1 MDKQINNTP
10 NDPAINDTAA
20 NDVVVIGGGIIGV
33 CSAYY
38 LHKAGKSVV
47 VIDKDEIGKACSFGN
62 AGYITPSHFIP
73 LAAPGMIQKGLKW
86 MLNPQSPFYVRPSLN
101 IDFLKWLLSFAK
113 KCTVQHT
120 LASQQAILDI
130 NLKSLELYQTLH
142 QANEFDFEFH
152 QNGLLMLCNSL
163 KGLNDE
169 VVTVAAANKLG
180 LKAKMLTPQ
189 ALKQLEPN
197 IQLDVIGA
205 SFYPED
211 AHIAPFEFILAMKNY
226 LAAQGVEF
234 REHTEIT
241 GFTTNIDNTTITA
254 ATTASGEINAGEFVL
269 ANGAWS
275 PKLAK
280 LLGLSLPVQSGKGIC
295 ISFDKPPIKEGA
307 KLKCRTPFI
316 LSEAKVAVSPL
327 DNGIRFGGTMELG
340 VLSSLETLGISQN
353 RIKGLTKSAARY
365 LPDLDTS
372 QVKSEAFWSGF
383 RPCSPD
389 GLPIIGKADKLANLT
404 LATGHAMMGLS
415 LGPITGKLVSEII
428 AKEETCLDL
437 TPFSPL
443 RFD

>member
-1 MDKQINNTP
+1 MTDTQIKR
-10 NDPAINDTAA
+10 TAKEQA
-20 NDVVVIGGGIIGV
+20 AKDVAVIGGGIIGI

-101 IDFLKWLLSFAK
+101 IDFLKWLLSFAR
-113 KCTVQHT
+113 KCTPQHT
-120 LASQQAILDI
+120 LANQQAILDI
-130 NLKSLELYQTLH
+130 NLKSLELYKALH
-142 QANEFDFEFH
+142 QVPELDFEFH
-152 QNGLLMLCNSL
+152 QNGLLMLCNTEQ
-163 KGLNDE
+163 GLNDE
-169 VVTVAAANKLG
+169 ATTVIQANKLG
-180 LKAKMLTPQ
+180 LKAKVLSPE
-189 ALKQLEPN
+189 ALQLLEPN
-197 IQLDVIGA
+197 INLDVMGA

-211 AHIAPFEFILAMKNY
+211 AHIAPYEFIMTVKNY
-226 LAAQGVEF
+226 LSAQGVEF
-234 REHTEIT
+234 RQHTEISE
-241 GFTTNIDNTTITA
+241 FITDSA
-254 ATTASGEINAGEFVL
+254 NNKISGAKTATDEINAKEFVL
-269 ANGAWS
+269 ANGPWS

-280 LLGLSLPVQSGKGIC
+280 QLRVNLPVQSGKGIC
-295 ISFDKPPIKEGA
+295 VSFDKPPVKEGA
-307 KLKCRTPFI
+307 KLECRTPFI

-340 VLSSLETLGISQN
+340 VLSSQESSGISHN

-365 LPDLDTS
+365 LPDFDTS
-372 QVKSEAFWSGF
+372 QVDPNEFWSGF

-389 GLPIIGKADKLANLT
+389 GLPIIGRADKFANLT

-428 AKEETCLDL
+428 NQEQTCLDL
-437 TPFSPL
+437 TPFLPS
-443 RFD
+443 RFG

>member
-1 MDKQINNTP
+1 MMDKQMNKAP
-10 NDPAINDTAA
+10 KDLAVK
-20 NDVVVIGGGIIGV
+20 DVAVIGGGIIGI
-33 CSAYY
+33 CTAYY
-38 LHKAGKSVV
+38 LNKAGKSVV

-113 KCTVQHT
+113 KCTPQHT

-130 NLKSLELYQTLH
+130 NLKSLELYQILH
-142 QANEFDFEFH
+142 QVPELDFEFH
-152 QNGLLMLCNSL
+152 QNGLLMLCNTEQ
-163 KGLNDE
+163 GLNDE
-169 VVTVAAANKLG
+169 ATTVCQANKLG

-189 ALKQLEPN
+189 TLRELEPN
-197 IQLDVIGA
+197 IKLDVMGA

-211 AHIAPFEFILAMKNY
+211 AHIAPYEFIMAMKNY

-234 REHTEIT
+234 RERTEIT
-241 GFTTNIDNTTITA
+241 GFTTDTVTQKISG
-254 ATTASGEINAGEFVL
+254 ATTANAEINADEFVL

-280 LLGLSLPVQSGKGIC
+280 QLGLNLPVQSGKGIC
-295 ISFDKPPIKEGA
+295 VSFDKPPVKEGT

-327 DNGIRFGGTMELG
+327 DKSIRFGGTMELG
-340 VLSSLETLGISQN
+340 VLSSQESLGISQN

-365 LPDLDTS
+365 LPDLDTA
-372 QVKSEAFWSGF
+372 QVKSEEFWSGF

-389 GLPIIGKADKLANLT
+389 GLPIIGRVPQLANLT
-404 LATGHAMMGLS
+404 IATGHAMMGLS
-415 LGPITGKLVSEII
+415 LGPITGKLVSELISN
-428 AKEETCLDL
+428 EETCLDL
-437 TPFSPL
+437 TPFSPS

>member
-1 MDKQINNTP
+1 MTVKQMKNTSK
-10 NDPAINDTAA
+10 
-20 NDVVVIGGGIIGV
+20 DVAVIGGGIIGV

-73 LAAPGMIQKGLKW
+73 LAAPGMIQKGIKW

-101 IDFLKWLLSFAK
+101 VDFLKWLLSFAK
-113 KCTVQHT
+113 KCTPQHT

-130 NLKSLELYQTLH
+130 NLKSLELYQALH
-142 QANEFDFEFH
+142 QEAEFDFEFH
-152 QNGLLMLCNSL
+152 QNGLLMLC
-163 KGLNDE
+163 KTQQGLNDE
-169 VVTVAAANKLG
+169 AATVMAANKLG
-180 LKAKMLTPQ
+180 LKAKMLTAQ
-189 ALKQLEPN
+189 ALKELEPN
-197 IQLDVIGA
+197 IKLDVMGA
-205 SFYPED
+205 GFYPED
-211 AHIAPFEFILAMKNY
+211 AHIAPYEFIVAMKNY

-234 REHTEIT
+234 REHCEIT
-241 GFTTNIDNTTITA
+241 GFTTDTSKSEICA
-254 ATTASGEINAGEFVL
+254 ATTAIGEINADEFIL

-280 LLGLSLPVQSGKGIC
+280 QLGFSLPVQPGKGIC
-295 ISFDKPPIKEGA
+295 ISFDSAPVKDGA
-307 KLKCRTPFI
+307 KLECRTPFI

-340 VLSSLETLGISQN
+340 VLSSQESSGISHN

-365 LPDLDTS
+365 LPDLDTT
-372 QVKSEAFWSGF
+372 QVDPKEFWSGF

-389 GLPIIGKADKLANLT
+389 GLPIIGRAPQLANLT

-428 AKEETCLDL
+428 AKEETSLDL
-437 TPFSPL
+437 TPFSPQ
-443 RFD
+443 RFG

>member
-1 MDKQINNTP
+1 MKNAP
-10 NDPAINDTAA
+10 KDTAVK
-20 NDVVVIGGGIIGV
+20 DVAVIGGGIIGV

-73 LAAPGMIQKGLKW
+73 LAASGMIQKGLKW

-101 IDFLKWLLSFAK
+101 VDFLKWLLSFAK
-113 KCTVQHT
+113 KCTPQHT
-120 LASQQAILDI
+120 LANQQAILDI
-130 NLKSLELYQTLH
+130 NLKSLELYQALH
-142 QANEFDFEFH
+142 LEAEFDFEFH
-152 QNGLLMLCNSL
+152 QNGLLMLCNTQQ
-163 KGLNDE
+163 GLNDE
-169 VVTVAAANKLG
+169 ATTVAAANKLG
-180 LKAKMLTPQ
+180 LKAKMLTPKDLQ
-189 ALKQLEPN
+189 QLEPD

-211 AHIAPFEFILAMKNY
+211 AHIAPYEFIVAMKNY

-234 REHTEIT
+234 RQRTEIT
-241 GFTTNIDNTTITA
+241 GFTKDTTNSKIRSAITA
-254 ATTASGEINAGEFVL
+254 DGEIRAADFVL

-280 LLGLSLPVQSGKGIC
+280 QLGFSLPVQPGKGIC
-295 ISFDKPPIKEGA
+295 ISFDSPPVKEGA
-307 KLKCRTPFI
+307 KLECRTPFI

-340 VLSSLETLGISQN
+340 VLSSQESSGISLN

-365 LPDLDTS
+365 LPDLDTT
-372 QVKSEAFWSGF
+372 QVKSEEFWSGF

-389 GLPIIGKADKLANLT
+389 GLPIIGRVDTLANLT

-415 LGPITGKLVSEII
+415 LGPITGKLISEII
-428 AKEETCLDL
+428 TKEKTSLDL
-437 TPFSPL
+437 TPFSPS
-443 RFD
+443 RFR